1 MELCDKCA
9 PKIATEIYTSLSD
22 SEVVI
27 LYYLYRR
34 KQKVVSKG
42 LQCKEESSVLNLLN
56 TIKKI
61 SESTNISEFKVRVIL
76 RAFEIMQLVK
86 SQKVDHSYSYFITE
100 FGETIFNKCTENEK
114 ERILDKLR
122 TAQKKN
128 NGTKSKEE

>member
-22 SEVVI
+22 SEVII

-34 KQKVVSKG
+34 KHNLKSKG
-42 LQCKEESSVLNLLN
+42 LQCKEESSVLNFLN

-76 RAFEIMQLVK
+76 RAFEIIQLVYSK
-86 SQKVDHSYSYFITE
+86 KVDHSYAYFITD
-100 FGETIFNKCTENEK
+100 FGETIFNKCSENEK
-114 ERILDKLR
+114 ERIIDKLR
-122 TAQKKN
+122 TAQRKN
-128 NGTKSKEE
+128 NGSKNKEE